1 MRTVSLAGLDL
12 AEYVRPGD
20 GVIFQQGCGEAL
32 SLGEAFVQQRAAYSG
47 ASVFFGSGFSRTF
60 QPEHAD
66 HLRFSG
72 IGGIGTLRKLASAG
86 VLDPIPC
93 HISAVAPL
101 LGDGTI
107 RADVVMLQVSP
118 PDEHGRYSLGL
129 VNDYVRAAMERARVV
144 IAEVNRQVPWS
155 HCDRLLTEADFTVA
169 IETDRPPLELPT
181 AAFGETE
188 RRIATH
194 LQDLIPERATLQ
206 VGIGAVPEAI
216 LASLADRR
224 DLGIHSGMIGD
235 SVVDLIERGAVSN
248 AHKGLDEGITVSG
261 VLFGTAQ
268 RLYRFAHRNPQIRL
282 CPTSHTHAL
291 GVLARL
297 KNLVSINS
305 ALEVDLTGQ
314 VNAEAIGSD
323 HIGAVGGQVDYVR
336 AAAQSAGG
344 ISIVALPAA
353 GRQGESKIV
362 SRLSGPV
369 TTPRSDVDVIA
380 TEHGV
385 ARLRGRGVRERVKAM
400 VAIAPPEHRERLL
413 REARETWKDLA

>member
-1 MRTVSLAGLDL
+1 MRVVSLASLDL
-12 AEYVRPGD
+12 AQYVRPGD

-86 VLDPIPC
+86 ALDPIPC
-93 HISAVAPL
+93 HISSIEGL
-101 LGDGTI
+101 LRDGVI
-107 RADVVMLQVSP
+107 RADLVMLQVSP
-118 PDEHGRYSLGL
+118 PDEHGVHSFGL
-129 VNDYVRAAMERARVV
+129 VNDYVRTAMSRARVV
-144 IAEVNRQVPWS
+144 IAEVNRQIPWS
-155 HCDRLLTEADFTVA
+155 YNDKPLNTAEITVA
-169 IETDRPPLELPT
+169 VETDRAPLELPT
-181 AAFGETE
+181 APFGDTE
-188 RRIATH
+188 RRIAAH
-194 LQDLIPERATLQ
+194 LQELIPDRATLQ

-216 LASLADRR
+216 VASLTGRR
-224 DLGIHSGMIGD
+224 ELGIHSGMIGD
-235 SVVDLIERGAVSN
+235 SVVDLIESGAVSN
-248 AHKGLDEGITVSG
+248 AHKGLDEGVTVSG

-268 RLYRFAHRNPQIRL
+268 WLYRFAHRNPQIRL
-282 CPTSHTHAL
+282 CPTSHTHAI
-291 GVLARL
+291 GVLSRL

-305 ALEVDLTGQ
+305 ALEVDLSGQ

-344 ISIVALPAA
+344 VSIVALPAS

-380 TEHGV
+380 TEHGI
-385 ARLRGRGVRERVKAM
+385 ARLRGRSLRERMKAM
-400 VAIAPPEHRERLL
+400 VAIAPPEHRERLM
-413 REARETWKDLA
+413 REARDMWK

>member
-1 MRTVSLAGLDL
+1 MRTVDL
-12 AEYVRPGD
+12 ASLEFAQFVRPGD

-72 IGGIGTLRKLASAG
+72 IGGIGTLRRLANAG
-86 VLDPIPC
+86 ALDPIPC
-93 HISAVAPL
+93 HISSIEPML
-101 LGDGTI
+101 RDGTI

-129 VNDYVRAAMERARVV
+129 VNDYVRTAAERARVV
-144 IAEVNRQVPWS
+144 IAEVNRQIPWS
-155 HCDRLLTEADFTVA
+155 HCDRPLTEADITVA
-169 IETDRPPLELPT
+169 VETDRAPLELPT

-188 RRIATH
+188 RRIAAH
-194 LQDLIPERATLQ
+194 LQDLIPDRATLQ

-216 LASLADRR
+216 LTSLADRR

-248 AHKGLDEGITVSG
+248 AHKGLDAGVIVSG

-282 CPTSHTHAL
+282 CPTSYTHAL
-291 GVLARL
+291 GVLSRL
-297 KNLVSINS
+297 ANLVSINS

-344 ISIVALPAA
+344 VSIVALPAA

-362 SRLSGPV
+362 CHLSGPV

-385 ARLRGRGVRERVKAM
+385 ARLRGRGLRERIKAM
-400 VAIAPPEHRERLL
+400 AAIAPPEHRERLL
-413 REARETWKDLA
+413 REARETWK